1 MSTFVFS
8 QLTIQKPIEHQ
19 CNILPLKEAPVYAK
33 VDLSK
38 KLKNRLLKESEE
50 KMEPTDTKVNAELS
64 ANANNYMNI
73 RFEGEDENYKH
84 LTNLN
89 YMNLEFSNSLRYYE
103 NVRELLSNSADR
115 GRIESLNLD
124 LPAKFSTVHQHQQP
138 IRVCNKCGH
147 ACQTKNSNDT
157 DTPKPKGSQLA
168 LTEIAT
174 FENYVPMSP
183 LKLGT
188 QSEKSADSI
197 VDATTEKRTFKP
209 LRLNTKY
216 STLES
221 YSKHAD
227 KFLVEMRK
235 RSNSA
240 SSPENVGSVDSKDSD
255 QADSRMPVDSD
266 SGLESDKLSSQENDD
281 TLETLQRHRKESSGS
296 SSGGIVAGGI
306 RRLSSI
312 VCKSSNRDSSSS
324 NDSGFSSA
332 SLKYPCQDFVDFEM
346 PLTTAGST
354 KRHHSFNQHSHKN
367 GDSSYSPTPRRAKST
382 DPLRDLAFQ
391 FHRGSVVPKSSSAEA
406 ELPLYLTKRDHCKGK
421 LCYHKFSFRSHIP
434 CC

>member
-1 MSTFVFS
+1 M
-8 QLTIQKPIEHQ
+8 LKPTEHR
-19 CNILPLKEAPVYAK
+19 CNSLPPKEAPVYAK

-38 KLKNRLLKESEE
+38 KIKNRLLKENE
-50 KMEPTDTKVNAELS
+50 KKVEPEDPTKTAADS
-64 ANANNYMNI
+64 TANPNNYMNI
-73 RFEGEDENYKH
+73 RFDGEDENYQH

-103 NVRELLSNSADR
+103 NVRELLSNSKDR
-115 GRIESLNLD
+115 ERIESLNID
-124 LPAKFSTVHQHQQP
+124 LPAKFSSVHQHQQP

-147 ACQTKNSNDT
+147 ACQTKNGHDSDK
-157 DTPKPKGSQLA
+157 PKPKAGHPV
-168 LTEIAT
+168 LTKSAT

-188 QSEKSADSI
+188 QSEKSANEI
-197 VDATTEKRTFKP
+197 EAALEKRAFKP

-221 YSKHAD
+221 YSKYTD
-227 KFLVEMRK
+227 KFTVEMRK

-255 QADSRMPVDSD
+255 QADSRLPVDSD
-266 SGLESDKLSSQENDD
+266 SGLESDKLSSQEND
-281 TLETLQRHRKESSGS
+281 TVETLQRHRKESS
-296 SSGGIVAGGI
+296 GIVAGGI

-346 PLTTAGST
+346 PLTTVVST
-354 KRHHSFNQHSHKN
+354 KRHNSFNQHGHQN
-367 GDSSYSPTPRRAKST
+367 GDNSYSPTPRRAKST

-391 FHRGSVVPKSSSAEA
+391 FHRGSIAPKSSSAEA
-406 ELPLYLTKRDHCKGK
+406 ELPIYLTKRDHCKGEV
-421 LCYHKFSFRSHIP
+421 FVMQN
-434 CC
+434 